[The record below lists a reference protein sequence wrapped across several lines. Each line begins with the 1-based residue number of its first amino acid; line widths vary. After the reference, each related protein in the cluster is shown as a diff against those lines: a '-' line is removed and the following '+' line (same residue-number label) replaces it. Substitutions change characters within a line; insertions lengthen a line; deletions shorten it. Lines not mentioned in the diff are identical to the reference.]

1 MTTNSV
7 PAIPTSQVCTSFV
20 VVDFETTG
28 FDPEIDR
35 IVQLAAVVI
44 DFDGHILE
52 SFDTIVKPESPEQY
66 THGAQHIHG
75 ISPDQV
81 MNGMPLNQA
90 LNTLWGLINR
100 HVFTAHNAQFDLG
113 FLHAESARIG
123 IQHTVET
130 HVDTLN
136 LARRTDADR
145 TRKHSLQALCEHYGI
160 TNEQAHEARS
170 DAMATAQLLL
180 RLMKDLGVNSPEQ
193 IQSLLA

>member
-7 PAIPTSQVCTSFV
+7 PAIPPSQTCTSFV

-35 IVQLAAVVI
+35 IVQMAAVVI
-44 DFDGHILE
+44 DFNGHILH
-52 SFDTIVKPESPEQY
+52 SFDTIVKPESPAQY
-66 THGAQHIHG
+66 THGAQHIHS
-75 ISPDQV
+75 ISPEQV
-81 MNGMPLNQA
+81 VAGMPLSQA
-90 LNTLWGLINR
+90 LATLWPLINS

-113 FLHAESARIG
+113 FLHAESTRIG
-123 IQHTVET
+123 IQHTVDT
-130 HVDTLN
+130 HIDTLE

-170 DAMATAQLLL
+170 DAIATAQLLL
-180 RLMKDLGVNSPEQ
+180 HLMKDLGVNSPEQ
-193 IQSLLA
+193 FQSLLA